1 VYDGAYHLWNSIPK
15 EIRDE
20 PFLPFERKLL
30 LTLTDTVAN
39 ADIALP
45 VNSLLLCIILYYILY
60 NFCK

>member
-15 EIRDE
+15 EIRDK

-45 VNSLLLCIILYYILY
+45 VNSLLY
-60 NFCK
+60 